1 MMFLLLLFLLFNS
14 VISMKTVDGVTTIE
28 SENCYLPIKNTNIKA
43 SPRLCIKSNDDKF
56 GGEYDPEGP
65 QKLRIGL
72 NNDLNIYGVSL
83 SHTFGIVSN
92 GTNTRTKV
100 YVDDI
105 DCDMDKDSFDQ
116 FSELMKQ
123 CGTTTLRANIEFL
136 GGFQNDSYEII
147 TRGEDVFD
155 CKAELNI
162 YYNTGNEN
170 GMDGTI
176 IIRTFGQN
184 SQVYSYNISN
194 ITLNVVK
201 SVSFDRGVQAKHVA
215 VSRITNGIFEKMM
228 RRQTTKYL
236 KVPDKLQYKQTT
248 HDLTKF
254 RSPRSVTTTGEANIM
269 YNPSLSETL
278 LNGEPVNIIVGGT
291 SVKSGINPNLFI
303 SEVEIIKDNAILK
316 ATVKYSRD
324 LSLIITNYTSPINMT
339 EIKDYKNNITYK
351 ICSKGKCE
359 GYHLNEEFPT
369 VSFSYINESGT
380 NEITLIEFTFSNSNA
395 DYRILSYQNATAN
408 DFDYTSFSCPKPKCK
423 KEYNVYLLMPK
434 NCKDKDYF
442 EMILNITK
450 NLYNNEDNISI
461 YDVSYTGM
469 KSYPVR
475 SILTVS
481 SISVLESFYFHNY
494 DFNEG
499 SGIYNVIENTV
510 NITDIIKSFDSLI
523 KNEHNKYIDHNKDN
537 ITIGLFYTNMTLFY
551 DEYVSEF
558 MKTNNMKY
566 IFLYDSEDVK
576 YNRDDDEFKK
586 ITTYGSLKTSFDI
599 NDLTNV
605 TSQVIDITPVVD
617 TIQQLI
623 PGRNCTFDYKDD
635 CDSGCL
641 GFCGCNKEC
650 HCPDCVKYDESCI
663 DVKCETDK
671 TNSTGCVIKDVVC
684 QSSECFNVNMNNN
697 TIGCCEYTKAC
708 NACQE
713 QRDINGTCHC
723 VNKHTITCNAC
734 QEQQDINGTCQCV
747 AKNCSSSDSCYIG
760 LCNSITGKC
769 DTNPNNTFI
778 KYCKDMYDSIN
789 SYGICENSKC
799 VKVDINTSP
808 CKKNPSFVS
817 ECKSRS
823 NACETYDCEDSNG
836 EAVCVK
842 NWEMSVSSDPC
853 LNQHCDPIKGLISN
867 PVKQYYK
874 DCYLYQC
881 NNRNYKRIY
890 SCNEHSRCFNYNCIN
905 NTCVGS
911 PKCPEYEMV
920 NGVINKCRILKYCDE
935 VRGCIYK
942 NVEDTDGEC
951 VESSKYTVSIF
962 PIVSSILLGIVM
974 LLILLCIIL

>member
-14 VISMKTVDGVTTIE
+14 VISMKHF
-28 SENCYLPIKNTNIKA
+28 LPIKNTNIKA
-43 SPRLCIKSNDDKF
+43 NPTFYIRSNDDKF

-65 QKLRIGL
+65 QRKLRIGL

-83 SHTFGIVSN
+83 SHTIGNVSN
-92 GTNTRTKV
+92 GTNTSTRV

-105 DCDMDKDSFDQ
+105 DCDMDVDSFYQ
-116 FSELMKQ
+116 FSDLMKQ

-147 TRGEDVFD
+147 TQGEDIFD
-155 CKAELNI
+155 CKADLNI

-176 IIRTFGQN
+176 IVRTLSQN

-201 SVSFDRGVQAKHVA
+201 SVSFDQYIPTKQVE
-215 VSRITNGIFEKMM
+215 VSKMTNNEGNARAI
-228 RRQTTKYL
+228 RQTSKYL

-248 HDLTKF
+248 YILNNQTTNI
-254 RSPRSVTTTGEANIM
+254 RSPRSVTTIGEVNIM
-269 YNPSLSETL
+269 YNPSLSEML
-278 LNGEPVNIIVGGT
+278 LNNEPVGIIVGGT
-291 SVKSGINPNLFI
+291 SINGGINPDSFI

-351 ICSKGKCE
+351 ICNEGKCE
-359 GYHLNEEFPT
+359 GYHLNEEFPI

-380 NEITLIEFTFSNSNA
+380 NEITLIKFTFSNSNA
-395 DYRILSYQNATAN
+395 DYKILSYQNATAN
-408 DFDYTSFSCPKPKCK
+408 DFDYTPFNCPKPKCRAF
-423 KEYNVYLLMPK
+423 NIYLLMPK
-434 NCKDKDYF
+434 YCKNNDYF
-442 EMILNITK
+442 KMIINILENLNIEEYDINMYEYAYKGNGIYYICDASHNRYYVGAIEYLRDHVFLDDAVHFDYCKTIYPNIHDIINDVK
-450 NLYNNEDNISI
+450 EKDEKQYHFINPKEDNI
-461 YDVSYTGM
+461 M
-469 KSYPVR
+469 
-475 SILTVS
+475 
-481 SISVLESFYFHNY
+481 
-494 DFNEG
+494 
-499 SGIYNVIENTV
+499 
-510 NITDIIKSFDSLI
+510 
-523 KNEHNKYIDHNKDN
+523 
-537 ITIGLFYTNMTLFY
+537 IGLFYTNMTLNY
-551 DEYVSEF
+551 DKYVSDF

-566 IFLYDSEDVK
+566 IFLYKGDVVK
-576 YNRDDDEFKK
+576 YNRDDDEFKE
-586 ITTYGSLKTSFDI
+586 ITTYGNLSTSFDI
-599 NDLTNV
+599 NDLTDN
-605 TSQVIDITPVVD
+605 TSNVIDITPVVN

-623 PGRNCTFDYKDD
+623 PGKNCTFDYKDD

-650 HCPDCVKYDESCI
+650 HCPDCVKYDEYCI

-671 TNSTGCVIKDVVC
+671 TISTGCVIKDVVC
-684 QSSECFNVNMNNN
+684 QSSECYNVNMNNN
-697 TIGCCEYTKAC
+697 TIDCCEYTNAC

-713 QRDINGTCHC
+713 PRDVNGICH
-723 VNKHTITCNAC
+723 
-734 QEQQDINGTCQCV
+734 CV
-747 AKNCSSSDSCYIG
+747 AKNCSISDSCYIG
-760 LCNSITGKC
+760 FCNSITGNCETK
-769 DTNPNNTFI
+769 PNNTFI
-778 KYCKDMYDSIN
+778 KYCKDKYDSVN

-867 PVKQYYK
+867 PINQYYK

-881 NNRNYKRIY
+881 NKGKYKRIY
-890 SCNEHSRCFNYNCIN
+890 SCNEHSICFNYNCIN

-911 PKCPEYEMV
+911 PKCPEYEKV
-920 NGVINKCRILKYCDE
+920 NGIINKCRILKYCDE

-942 NVEDTDGEC
+942 NVEDTEGEC
-951 VESSKYTVSIF
+951 VKSSKSTVSIF
-962 PIVSSILLGIVM
+962 PIISSILLGIIM